1 MVIIF
6 QSFISN
12 WLKDILVL
20 FITISFLEIL
30 LPKGRMKKLVHFIE
44 GLLIIFVI
52 ISPFSS
58 LNQFRFDI
66 DMQVEDFMN
75 TSVNQN
81 ILNDQE
87 ERIRSTFINNLS
99 QEVKKIIE
107 SNSIYRVS
115 DVNIS
120 MREDGEENILLLDE
134 VFVRIESDDKPQGGI
149 KIDKIQINDSNHSVL
164 VNYENQHD
172 NLKDLL
178 SQYLGIDKKSIYIE
192 EEK

>member
-6 QSFISN
+6 QNFISD
-12 WLKDILVL
+12 WLKNILVL

-30 LPKGRMKKLVHFIE
+30 LPKGRMKKLIHFIE

-75 TSVNQN
+75 NSVNQS
-81 ILNDQE
+81 ILIDQE
-87 ERIRSTFINNLS
+87 DRIRITFINNLS
-99 QEVKKIIE
+99 QEVKKFVE
-107 SNSIYRVS
+107 SNSIYRVA

-120 MREDGEENILLLDE
+120 MKEEEDTLLLDE
-134 VFVRIESDDKPQGGI
+134 VFVRIESDDNRQGEI
-149 KIDKIQINDSNHSVL
+149 RIEKIQINDSNNWIL
-164 VNYENQHD
+164 ENYDNEQD
-172 NLKDLL
+172 NLKELL
-178 SQYLGIDKKSIYIE
+178 SQYLGIDKNSIYIE
-192 EEK
+192 VI

>member
-6 QSFISN
+6 QNFISD
-12 WLKDILVL
+12 WLKNILVL

-30 LPKGRMKKLVHFIE
+30 LPKGRMKKLIHFIE

-75 TSVNQN
+75 NSVNQS
-81 ILNDQE
+81 ILIDQE
-87 ERIRSTFINNLS
+87 DRIRITFINNLS
-99 QEVKKIIE
+99 QEVKKFVE
-107 SNSIYRVS
+107 SNSIYRVA

-120 MREDGEENILLLDE
+120 MKEEEDTLLLDE
-134 VFVRIESDDKPQGGI
+134 VFERIESDDNRQGEIRIEKI
-149 KIDKIQINDSNHSVL
+149 KI
-164 VNYENQHD
+164 NYN
-172 NLKDLL
+172 
-178 SQYLGIDKKSIYIE
+178 
-192 EEK
+192 